1 MKQLIDKL
9 NALNDGTWQNKVL
22 LYSIKIAASIIILMI
37 GFWIINRATKVIN
50 SVFGKKHVDPS
61 VKSFFKT
68 LINTTLKIIL
78 IIFILNF
85 IGIQTTSIV
94 ALIGAAGLAIG
105 LALQGTLTN
114 FAGGV
119 MILLF
124 KPFRVG
130 DIIEAQG
137 KKGKVRDIQIFTTI
151 LTTEDD
157 QRDII
162 IPNSILSNGIIENHG
177 KTPAANNN
185 SITKQSGSSS

>member
-1 MKQLIDKL
+1 MKQLFNKL
-9 NALNDGTWQNKVL
+9 IGLQNDTWQNRIVI
-22 LYSIKIAASIIILMI
+22 YSIKIVVACVVLLI
-37 GFWIINRATKVIN
+37 GFWLINRVSRLVN
-50 SVFGKKHVDPS
+50 GVFGKRHIDPS

-68 LINTTLKIIL
+68 LLNTALKVIL
-78 IIFILNF
+78 VIFILNF

-124 KPFRVG
+124 KPFRIG
-130 DIIEAQG
+130 DTIEAQG
-137 KKGKVRDIQIFTTI
+137 KKGQVRDIQIFTTI

-157 QRDII
+157 QHQVI

-177 KTPAANNN
+177 RQTPVNKT
-185 SITKQSGSSS
+185 